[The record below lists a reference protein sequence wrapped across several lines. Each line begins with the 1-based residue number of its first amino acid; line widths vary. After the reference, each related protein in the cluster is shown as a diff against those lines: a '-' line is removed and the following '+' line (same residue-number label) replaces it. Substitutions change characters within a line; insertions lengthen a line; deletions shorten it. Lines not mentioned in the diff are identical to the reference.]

1 MSLLDETKFLLRK
14 YRIFPKKLLG
24 QNFMVENS
32 IFQYTSDYAALNPE
46 DVVLDVGA
54 GLGILTRF
62 LADRCK
68 RVLAV
73 EFDAKLVQALRE
85 QLQNAVNV
93 VIIKGDVLKVPIPTF
108 NKVVS
113 IPPYRISSRLLLWLF
128 SKNFDCAVSIFQTEF
143 VNRLVASI
151 DSNDYGWLT
160 VFAYYYAEIE
170 LLDAVP
176 RWMFYPQPN
185 VDSVI
190 IRLRPHRLPPFKLI
204 NETLFKQM
212 VKSLFT
218 ERNRKVRNAVST
230 FLKGVRGIAAEDAFK
245 MAEALPFRDKRVREL
260 APEDF
265 GALANAL
272 SH

>member
-160 VFAYYYAEIE
+160 VF
-170 LLDAVP
+170 
-176 RWMFYPQPN
+176 
-185 VDSVI
+185 
-190 IRLRPHRLPPFKLI
+190 
-204 NETLFKQM
+204 
-212 VKSLFT
+212 
-218 ERNRKVRNAVST
+218 
-230 FLKGVRGIAAEDAFK
+230 
-245 MAEALPFRDKRVREL
+245 
-260 APEDF
+260 
-265 GALANAL
+265 
-272 SH
+272 